1 LLQTI
6 TIPHTELIPEILQ
19 KLPGWYRSQADLREL
34 PWRKSPTPY
43 HTWLSEI
50 MLQQTRASAVIPYY
64 ERFLA
69 SLPDI
74 AALAACDDEALMKLW
89 QGLGYYSRARNLKKA
104 ATIIC
109 QEHNGKIPQD
119 FKTLLALP
127 GIGRYT
133 ASAIGSIAFG
143 QPWPAVDGN
152 VLRVLSRALASTADI
167 ALPATK
173 NSMEQALLP
182 HYPQGETAGD
192 LNQAF
197 MDLGATICLPK
208 GTPHCPRCPL
218 EKICLAH
225 AEGLEQE
232 LPRKSSPQKRRRENR
247 TILLLIQGDTVALHK
262 RPPQGLLAGLW
273 EFPNLEGKLNK
284 AAIKEW
290 LQTQGLSAK
299 HIQKLSTA
307 KHVFSHIEW
316 HLSGWRIELTPPSDH
331 ILQENSLPVI
341 WVTQKELAEKYSLPS
356 AFHYYLPKICSIEE
370 GISL

>member
-1 LLQTI
+1 MLQTI

-19 KLPGWYRSQADLREL
+19 KLPDWYRSQADLREL

-50 MLQQTRASAVIPYY
+50 MLQQTRANAVIPYY

-69 SLPDI
+69 ALPDI
-74 AALAACDDEALMKLW
+74 AALAACDDDALMKLW
-89 QGLGYYSRARNLKKA
+89 QGLGYYSRARNLKKT

-152 VLRVLSRALASTADI
+152 VLRVISRALASTADI

-182 HYPQGETAGD
+182 HYPQSETAGD

-208 GTPHCPRCPL
+208 GTPHCARCPL

-232 LPRKSSPQKRRRENR
+232 LPHKSSPQKRRCENR
-247 TILLLIQGDTVALHK
+247 TIFLLMQGDKVALHK
-262 RPPQGLLAGLW
+262 RPPKGLLAGLW
-273 EFPNLEGKLNK
+273 EFPNLEGKLSK
-284 AAIKEW
+284 TAAKEW
-290 LQTQGLSAK
+290 LQTHGLSAK
-299 HIQKLSTA
+299 HIHSLPAA

-316 HLSGWRIELTPPSDH
+316 HLSGWRIELTPPSDL
-331 ILQENSLPVI
+331 ILQKDSLPFV
-341 WVTQKELAEKYSLPS
+341 WADTQELAEKYSLPS
-356 AFHYYLPKICSIEE
+356 AFHYYLSEIYSKEE
-370 GISL
+370 GIF